1 VLEAAGLDCERG
13 GRTLFRGV
21 SFNLAPRELLRIAGP
36 NGSGK
41 TSLLRILCGLLAP
54 TQGEVRWRGT
64 PIRNLRE
71 EYTRELAYIGHAS
84 ALKDDLT
91 PFENLDISCR
101 LAGLEASRE
110 ALLGALRAFAVPDLP
125 VRKLSQGQR
134 RRAALARLLVSERVP
149 LWLLDEPFAALDAA
163 AASYADEVIARHL
176 QAGGSVVYTT
186 HQQAALDARARVIE
200 LAVH

>member
-1 VLEAAGLDCERG
+1 MLEAAGLDCERS
-13 GRTLFRGV
+13 GRTLFRGLTFRV
-21 SFNLAPRELLRIAGP
+21 ARGELLRIAGP

-54 TQGEVRWRGT
+54 SQGVVRWRGT
-64 PIRNLRE
+64 PIRSLAE
-71 EYTRELAYIGHAS
+71 EYSRDLVYIGHAS

-91 PFENLDISCR
+91 PYENLDIACR
-101 LAGLEASRE
+101 LAGLQPQRE
-110 ALLGALRAFAVPDLP
+110 ALAAALSAFAVPALP

-134 RRAALARLLVSERVP
+134 RRAALARLLLCAGVP

-163 AASYADEVIARHL
+163 AARYAEELIGRHL

-186 HQQAALDARARVIE
+186 HQQAGLDARARVIE
-200 LAVH
+200 LAGN

>member
-1 VLEAAGLDCERG
+1 VLEAQGLDCERS
-13 GRTLFRGV
+13 GRTLFRGLTFSV
-21 SFNLAPRELLRIAGP
+21 AGGEIVRVAGP

-64 PIRNLRE
+64 PILRLAE
-71 EYTRELAYIGHAS
+71 EYSRDLVYIGHAS

-91 PFENLDISCR
+91 PYENLDIACR
-101 LAGLEASRE
+101 LASVQVERE
-110 ALLGALRAFAVPDLP
+110 ALVRALDALAVPALP

-134 RRAALARLLVSERVP
+134 RRAALARLLLSRGVP

-163 AASYADEVIARHL
+163 AAAHAEELIARHL
-176 QAGGSVVYTT
+176 KAGGSVVYTT
-186 HQQAALDARARVIE
+186 HQQAALDSGARVID
-200 LAVH
+200 LAVN